1 MPTSKGKPLLSDHAP
16 YLGEVVPT
24 MFAPALGD
32 LDVFW
37 NRALSDWRARGER
50 TRQEPE
56 LKCPIYV
63 SVPSILYARLYCGR
77 CPPNL
82 DEIEEWLEEN

>member
-1 MPTSKGKPLLSDHAP
+1 MPTSEGKPLLSDHAP

-24 MFAPALGD
+24 MFAPALGE

-37 NRALSDWRARGER
+37 NRALSDWRAK
-50 TRQEPE
+50 EPE
-56 LKCPIYV
+56 LRCELYV
-63 SVPSILYARLYCGR
+63 SVPSIVYSRLYCGR